1 MHAADF
7 YEYHGGNKME
17 IYRIEELSFSYP
29 LKDKSALSH
38 INLKIESGEWGPK
51 EIDKFMKDLTV
62 KFKEITGK
70 DYEGTSS
77 LKKMDDKAKKEE
89 K

>member
-1 MHAADF
+1 MSDNPYTKCVTKKADA
-7 YEYHGGNKME
+7 
-17 IYRIEELSFSYP
+17 IAEESI
-29 LKDKSALSH
+29 KNIK
-38 INLKIESGEWGPK
+38 LKIESGEWGPK